1 MRGAARG
8 KGGLSARQVKNAAAE
23 PPNRYEARHVPPAA
37 TNRCARPPP
46 RGEGGRPLSRSHSP
60 RQCTTRRRQGRTH
73 AARSRLKFLRKPVR
87 CITCYSA
94 VFVMSAW
101 TEETLSWR
109 DERLGLTDL
118 STASTNRRKLRS
130 APYKLHRPHL
140 LPAQS
145 EPPTEVSGT
154 HISRLYP
161 EILALIFERLPIR
174 DRGRAAQVCRTW
186 RDAAD
191 RRSVWRGVEA
201 SLHLKRPAPVLFSS
215 LARRGVRKLQI
226 LSLRRGLRDA
236 VAALPGLES
245 LSLSGCYS
253 VTDAALASAFASDMP
268 SLRRL
273 DLSLCKQ
280 LTDSSLGRIAQSLK
294 NLEELE
300 LGGCYSITDT
310 GLLLIAWGL
319 RKLRRLNLRS
329 CWYVNDTGIAHLCGG
344 GEARGTPELEHLGLQ
359 DCQRLTDEALKHV
372 ASGLPKLKSVNLSF
386 CVAVTDAGLRHLSRL
401 QFLEDINLRACD
413 GVSDMGVGYLAESG
427 RLTALDVS
435 FCDKVGD
442 EALSLASLGL
452 SGLRSL
458 SLSACRLTDEG
469 LEHVARLS
477 QLETLNIGQCTRIT
491 DRGLRALGEGLLYL
505 KAIDLYGCT
514 CITPQGL
521 EDIVKLPRLSVL
533 NLGLWHV
540 R

>member
-1 MRGAARG
+1 
-8 KGGLSARQVKNAAAE
+8 
-23 PPNRYEARHVPPAA
+23 
-37 TNRCARPPP
+37 
-46 RGEGGRPLSRSHSP
+46 
-60 RQCTTRRRQGRTH
+60 
-73 AARSRLKFLRKPVR
+73 
-87 CITCYSA
+87 
-94 VFVMSAW
+94 MSAW
-101 TEETLSWR
+101 TEEALGWR
-109 DERLGLTDL
+109 DEWLGLTEL
-118 STASTNRRKLRS
+118 PAPSSNRRKLRS
-130 APYKLHRPHL
+130 APYTLHRPHL
-140 LPAQS
+140 PPTQT
-145 EPPTEVSGT
+145 EQPTEVSGT

-174 DRGRAAQVCRTW
+174 DRGRAAQVCRSW
-186 RDAAD
+186 RDASE

-201 SLHLKRPAPVLFSS
+201 KLHLKRPAPALFSS

-236 VAALPGLES
+236 ISALPGLVT

-268 SLRRL
+268 SLKKL

-319 RKLRRLNLRS
+319 RKLQRLNLRS

-344 GEARGTPELEHLGLQ
+344 GEARGTLELEHLGLQ
-359 DCQRLTDEALKHV
+359 DCQRLTDESLKHL
-372 ASGLPKLKSVNLSF
+372 AYGLPKLKSLNLSF
-386 CVAVTDAGLRHLSRL
+386 CIAVTDVGLRYLSRL

-413 GVSDMGVGYLAESG
+413 GISDTGVGYLSESG
-427 RLTALDVS
+427 RVTSLDLS

-442 EALSLASLGL
+442 EALSHASLGL

-477 QLETLNIGQCTRIT
+477 QLETLVIGQCTHIT
-491 DRGLRALGEGLLYL
+491 DRGLRALSEGLLNL
-505 KAIDLYGCT
+505 TAIDLYGCT
-514 CITPQGL
+514 CVSSKGL
-521 EDIVKLPRLSVL
+521 EYIMKLPRLNVL
-533 NLGLWHV
+533 NLGLWHE

>member
-1 MRGAARG
+1 
-8 KGGLSARQVKNAAAE
+8 
-23 PPNRYEARHVPPAA
+23 
-37 TNRCARPPP
+37 
-46 RGEGGRPLSRSHSP
+46 
-60 RQCTTRRRQGRTH
+60 
-73 AARSRLKFLRKPVR
+73 
-87 CITCYSA
+87 
-94 VFVMSAW
+94 MSAW
-101 TEETLSWR
+101 TEEVMSWR
-109 DERLGLTDL
+109 EERLGLTEL
-118 STASTNRRKLRS
+118 REPSTNRRKQRS
-130 APYKLHRPHL
+130 APYRLHRPHL
-140 LPAQS
+140 PVPHVPELP
-145 EPPTEVSGT
+145 EPQGT

-161 EILALIFERLPIR
+161 ELLALIFERLPVK
-174 DRGRAAQVCRTW
+174 DRGRAAQVCRSW

-201 SLHLKRPAPVLFSS
+201 ALHLRRPAPVLFAS
-215 LARRGVRKLQI
+215 LARRGVRKLQV

-236 VAALPGLES
+236 VASLPGLES

-253 VTDAALASAFASDMP
+253 VTDAALASAFAAELP
-268 SLRRL
+268 ALKRL

-280 LTDSSLGRIAQSLK
+280 VTDSSLGRIAQSLK

-300 LGGCYSITDT
+300 LGGCCNITDT

-319 RKLRRLNLRS
+319 KKLRRLNLRS
-329 CWYVNDTGIAHLCGG
+329 CWHVNDAGIAHLCGG

-359 DCQRLTDEALKHV
+359 DCQRLTDDALKHA
-372 ASGLPKLKSVNLSF
+372 ASGLPKLKSINLSF
-386 CVAVTDAGLRHLSRL
+386 CVAVTDAGLRHLARL
-401 QFLEDINLRACD
+401 PHLEDINLRACD
-413 GVSDMGVGYLAESG
+413 GVSDTGVAHLAESG
-427 RLTALDVS
+427 RLRALDVS

-442 EALSLASLGL
+442 EALSHATLGL

-469 LEHVARLS
+469 LERVARLS
-477 QLETLNIGQCTRIT
+477 QLETLNIGQCIMVT
-491 DRGLRALGEGLLYL
+491 DRGLRALGDGLRNL

-521 EDIVKLPRLSVL
+521 DHIVKLPRLSVL